1 MKKVNEYFKNYVV
14 EEVEQELEKQA
25 ERIENERLYDN
36 GWGY

>member
-1 MKKVNEYFKNYVV
+1 MKEVNEYFENYEV
-14 EEVEQELEKQA
+14 EEELEKQA

>member
-1 MKKVNEYFKNYVV
+1 MKKVNEYFEDLSVK
-14 EEVEQELEKQA
+14 EMEQLEKQA